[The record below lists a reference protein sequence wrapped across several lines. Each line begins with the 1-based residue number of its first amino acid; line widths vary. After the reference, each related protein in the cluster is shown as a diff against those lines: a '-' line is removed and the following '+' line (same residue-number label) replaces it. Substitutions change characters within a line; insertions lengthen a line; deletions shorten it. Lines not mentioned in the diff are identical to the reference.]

1 MDYETLGLSQLI
13 PFRVPL
19 IEDYSG
25 VQIVGWYGKVG
36 TELRKKRDH
45 YERSN
50 NRILAD
56 KITAFL
62 KTWDANPLSG
72 SINRETLEMY
82 KAASLILGND
92 SNHDIGSFFRSL
104 TTEIDKVIA
113 QTEQLP
119 PAEGDSTATPT
130 GRASTSFGSAPM
142 TSFGGE
148 EDGPSGPSPLEPES
162 DEGAEPEPAGGT
174 ETPDQETEPTP
185 GPTPPP

>member
-1 MDYETLGLSQLI
+1 MDYETLGQSQLI

-19 IEDYSG
+19 VEDYSG

-36 TELRKKRDH
+36 TEMRKKRDH
-45 YERSN
+45 YERSG

-148 EDGPSGPSPLEPES
+148 ENGPSGPIPVEPES
-162 DEGAEPEPAGGT
+162 GQEEPAGGA
-174 ETPDQETEPTP
+174 ETDQETEPTP
-185 GPTPPP
+185 GPPPPP